1 VTVIRQPILNFA
13 SAKNLLLN
21 LATGGHYGL
30 HIFFT
35 KNVYTYL
42 PEGLLSKLLSH
53 HKDKM

>member
-13 SAKNLLLN
+13 SAKNLVLN